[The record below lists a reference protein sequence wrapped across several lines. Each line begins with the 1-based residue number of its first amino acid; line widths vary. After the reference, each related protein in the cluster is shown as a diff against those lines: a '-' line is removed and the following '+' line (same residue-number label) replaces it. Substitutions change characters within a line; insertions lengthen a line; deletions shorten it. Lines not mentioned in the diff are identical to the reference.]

1 MFPSFQS
8 LKEHEEFCQQGKKY
22 DCQFCSRKYKRVKN
36 MKAHIKHMHLESGGK
51 MLCSYCG
58 RSYETLTSYK
68 AHYTNNLCIKVIVP
82 GMIEDVD
89 DPQLTLRKTRMN
101 LLRRRKKMM
110 KVARSQSS
118 FQDKCAQTFSTVFHT
133 VFQRRGQYSV
143 HYSVERT

>member
-1 MFPSFQS
+1 
-8 LKEHEEFCQQGKKY
+8 
-22 DCQFCSRKYKRVKN
+22 

-89 DPQLTLRKTRMN
+89 DPQADPEEN
-101 LLRRRKKMM
+101 
-110 KVARSQSS
+110 QDESS
-118 FQDKCAQTFSTVFHT
+118 EEEEDEEGAQESVQFS
-133 VFQRRGQYSV
+133 G
-143 HYSVERT
+143 